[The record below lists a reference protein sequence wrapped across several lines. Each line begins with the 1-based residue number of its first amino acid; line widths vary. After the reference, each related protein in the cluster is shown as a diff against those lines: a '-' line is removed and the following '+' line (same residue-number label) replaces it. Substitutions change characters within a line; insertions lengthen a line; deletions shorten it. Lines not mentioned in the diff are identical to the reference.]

1 MNYLMKEIKSKKRI
15 RLITTV
21 VIVVCSVTLLISAGA
36 LMYTEI
42 KYKESSEFY
51 NTLRQYTAD
60 QAFIPG
66 GNSNEQQDIHGETDG
81 SGQPDSQGPG
91 KYPSIDFESLRE
103 INPDIVAWLICED
116 TAINYP
122 VVHGSDN
129 SYYLTHLFDLTRNN
143 AGCLFVDMDN
153 SSGFMDKNTIIYGH
167 NMSDGSMFNT
177 LGMFKEQ
184 AFFEANP
191 QMLLITPD
199 ATYIVELFAGFVAD
213 IQSDAWRLDFNDD
226 TEFAAWVESVRG
238 RSAFQSDVS
247 VEPGDRVITLSTC
260 TYERDNVRYILV
272 GKLVLI

>member
-1 MNYLMKEIKSKKRI
+1 MIKLKERKRI

-21 VIVVCSVTLLISAGA
+21 VIVICSVTLLVSAVA
-36 LMYTEI
+36 LLYTEV
-42 KYKESSEFY
+42 KYKESSY
-51 NTLRQYTAD
+51 LYDTLRQNTTNQAD
-60 QAFIPG
+60 IPDG
-66 GNSNEQQDIHGETDG
+66 ESDDRQDAHGETDS
-81 SGQPDSQGPG
+81 SGQPDSQGWG
-91 KYPSIDFESLRE
+91 KQLSIDFESLRE

-129 SYYLTHLFDLTRNN
+129 NYYLTHLFDKTRNN
-143 AGCLFVDMDN
+143 AGCLFVDMEN

-167 NMSDGSMFNT
+167 NMNDGSMLNT

-184 AFFEANP
+184 TFFEANP

-199 ATYIVELFAGFVAD
+199 ATYVVELFAGFVAD
-213 IQSDAWRLDFNDD
+213 IQSDAWRLDFNTDA
-226 TEFAAWVESVRG
+226 EFAAWVESVKG

-247 VEPGDRVITLSTC
+247 VEPDDRVITLSTC

-272 GKLVLI
+272 GKLVYY